1 MVPVERENAYQ
12 LGEYLH
18 RRVIESAHADPFKC
32 SFLHFL
38 GLSNGGVPAFDFATL
53 SLYQRCAIA
62 GLGVLDETVSRQ
74 DVFRLLGQA
83 PKIDSTPRPWV
94 SDMFGVMAVK
104 WLAGQMNDA
113 RIARE
118 FENWISGYLAQ
129 QVSGDHLN
137 LFEKDI
143 AEYVRSGDSAVYAS
157 ACVPLFLHYRK
168 IRRIDD
174 HQNRLSLIGRF
185 MAEFRAQAQG
195 DASTALLSLMVYVF
209 DQVNQEVAVVPPKG
223 WGLDDLRGFL
233 EHIPVGLKRWTWEDA
248 GRTRGAEPVKWWVEN
263 EYHVQNLLY
272 VLLAPVFNDIADE
285 VNLQPVGQKN
295 PRIDLYLPSLHTIIE
310 VKYRKDV
317 KKSFPMLIGE
327 IAEDS
332 SLYRADAKYKDAGIV
347 IFLWD
352 CTRATQEHAKFKEGV
367 LKIDGID
374 GCVVV
379 SAPST
384 MNERS
389 SG

>member
-1 MVPVERENAYQ
+1 MVPVEKENAYQ
-12 LGEYLH
+12 LREYLH
-18 RRVIESAHADPFKC
+18 HKVRESAHADPFKS

-38 GLSNGGVPAFDFATL
+38 GMSKDGAPSFDLATL

-62 GLGVLDETVSRQ
+62 GLGVLDETVSSL
-74 DVFRLLGQA
+74 DVSRLLGQA
-83 PKIDSTPRPWV
+83 AKIDSTPRPWV

-104 WLAGQMNDA
+104 WLVGQMNDA
-113 RIARE
+113 RMARE
-118 FENWISGYLAQ
+118 FENWISGFLAQ
-129 QVSGDHLN
+129 QVGSDHLN

-143 AEYVRSGDSAVYAS
+143 AVYVRNSDSVVYAT

-174 HQNRLSLIGRF
+174 HQIRLSLIVRF
-185 MAEFRAQAQG
+185 MAEFRVQAQEN
-195 DASTALLSLMVYVF
+195 ASTALLSLMVYVF
-209 DQVNQEVAVVPPKG
+209 DQVSQDVAVVPPKG
-223 WGLDDLRGFL
+223 WSLDNLLGFL

-248 GRTRGAEPVKWWVEN
+248 GRTRGAEPIKWQVEN

-272 VLLAPVFNDIADE
+272 VLLAPIFNDIADE

-317 KKSFPMLIGE
+317 KKSFPTLIGE
-327 IAEDS
+327 IAEDA
-332 SLYRADAKYKDAGIV
+332 SLYRADTKYKEASIV
-347 IFLWD
+347 SFLWD
-352 CTRATQEHAKFKEGV
+352 CTRSTQEHAKFKEGV
-367 LKIDGID
+367 LKINGIN

-384 MNERS
+384 MDERS
-389 SG
+389 SR